1 MVVWPLDCHEAA
13 LTIAYAKLKCEELY
27 GQQCWLGSVLS
38 LGQIAA
44 DAKYPTVDFQAWAR
58 YGSWSHCSFCGSL
71 SFNDQYFRDHVY
83 QQQATSEKA
92 GMASVHRMAIPS
104 DPVVHSHG
112 DWHQFQVVVSGCDVQ
127 AVFHLRTLYTTRR

>member
-1 MVVWPLDCHEAA
+1 MVVWPLACHEAA

-92 GMASVHRMAIPS
+92 EALVREKRALLVITSPLAAVENMASKAS
-104 DPVVHSHG
+104 
-112 DWHQFQVVVSGCDVQ
+112 
-127 AVFHLRTLYTTRR
+127 AA